1 MNFFENVNDK
11 MISLGTE
18 NGSILEL
25 SKMSIKEVQRYNS
38 EFGVGI
44 KNVKN
49 CFFFNRIKAG
59 RKTKGEG
66 KKLMTELVKIL
77 DKQKASVVLEVNPYG
92 SFDLNGLIKFYR
104 TYSFV
109 LVDKGDGEALMR
121 R

>member
-1 MNFFENVNDK
+1 MYKTINDSS
-11 MISLGTE
+11 ITLGTDK
-18 NGSILEL
+18 GSILEL
-25 SKMSIKEVQRYNS
+25 SKMSLNQVQRYNS

-59 RKTKGEG
+59 RNTKGEG

-77 DKQKASVVLEVNPYG
+77 DKQKVSVVLEVNPYG
-92 SFDLNGLIKFYR
+92 AFDLNGLIKFYKS
-104 TYSFV
+104 YGFI
-109 LVDKGDGEALMR
+109 LVVQADGEALMR